1 MATLHWRDTP
11 LDLPIHHTDGAAWL
25 PLDALVEAINGH
37 LQPLPGDGLGLCTA
51 DDLCLPLRVDDLR
64 EVEGIRW
71 ISLTAL
77 SSLGIVDAAVAQ
89 TGLLL
94 GDSLPELTLTQ
105 LDGTPFALH
114 QLPPKPTL
122 LFAWASW

>member
-1 MATLHWRDTP
+1 MTTLHWRDKP
-11 LDLPIHHTDGAAWL
+11 LNLAIHHTDDSTWL
-25 PLDALVEAINGH
+25 PLDALVETINGH

-51 DDLCLPLRVDDLR
+51 DDLCLPLRADDLR
-64 EVEGIRW
+64 DVEGTRW
-71 ISLTAL
+71 VSLAAL
-77 SSLGIVDAAVAQ
+77 SPLGIVDAAAVE

-94 GDSLPELTLTQ
+94 GDAMPDLTLTQ
-105 LDGTPFALH
+105 LDGTPFALY